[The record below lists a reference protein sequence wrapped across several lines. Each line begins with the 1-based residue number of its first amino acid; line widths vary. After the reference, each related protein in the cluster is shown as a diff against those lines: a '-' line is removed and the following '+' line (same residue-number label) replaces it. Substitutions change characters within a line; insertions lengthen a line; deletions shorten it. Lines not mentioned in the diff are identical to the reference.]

1 MRFSK
6 KRLASYIL
14 IAMVALLIGTTIGSL
29 DTVAPHSKA
38 DNSSLTQEQTEE
50 LIVTARNVFADIAE
64 KADPAI
70 VLVKSEIKVESNQ
83 SPHPFFDDPFFQ
95 YFFGDQFE
103 VPQRQRITEGFG
115 SGFIVAEDGYIVT
128 NEHVVHNAEKINVTI
143 NGFEEPVPAE
153 IAWADFELD
162 LAVLKINVD
171 RKLATLQMGN
181 SDQIRPGD
189 WAIAIGNP
197 LGFAHTVTTGVI
209 SALGRPISIPSRE
222 ERSRYYPNLIQTDA
236 AINPGNSGGPLL
248 NINGEVI
255 GINTAV
261 SIQGQGIGFAIPVN
275 EVKDIVKDLKEK
287 GEIIRP
293 WLGFSYGEL
302 SSKFK
307 EQYQEYYRLTSLDG
321 VIVKK
326 VVPDSPAEKAGLQP
340 NDIITRIDDQEIVK
354 LNDVK
359 KMIDLK
365 EIGDTIKIEVIRNGH
380 SNLVFARIGR
390 KPDKVY

>member
-14 IAMVALLIGTTIGSL
+14 IAMVALLIGTTVGSL
-29 DTVAPHSKA
+29 DTVAPHSRA
-38 DNSSLTQEQTEE
+38 DNSSLTQEEQTKE
-50 LIVTARNVFADIAE
+50 LIVTAHNVFADIAE

-70 VLVKSEIKVESNQ
+70 VLITSEIKIESNQ
-83 SPHPFFDDPFFQ
+83 SPYPFFDDPFFR
-95 YFFGDQFE
+95 YFFGEQFE

-115 SGFIVAEDGYIVT
+115 SGFIVSEDGYIVT
-128 NEHVVHNAEKINVTI
+128 NEHVVHNAEKIEVTI
-143 NGFEEPVPAE
+143 NGFEAPVTAE

-162 LAVLKINVD
+162 LAVLKVNVD
-171 RKLATLQMGN
+171 QKLATLQMGD

-197 LGFAHTVTTGVI
+197 FGFAHTVSTGVI
-209 SALGRPISIPSRE
+209 SALGRQISIPSQE
-222 ERSRYYPNLIQTDA
+222 ESRTYPNLIQTDA

-248 NINGEVI
+248 NISGEVI

-261 SIQGQGIGFAIPVN
+261 STQGQGIGFAIPVN

-302 SSKFK
+302 SAKLK
-307 EQYQEYYRLTSLDG
+307 EQYQEYYGLPSLNG
-321 VIVKK
+321 VIVGK

-354 LNDVK
+354 LNYVK

-380 SNLVFARIGR
+380 STLVFARIGR